1 MTSVSSTTRESTEPP
16 STAASRGAN
25 TRPPAQGPPG
35 IQGGRFSRLFSGAI
49 VIIVLAVLVV
59 FFVLPVIW
67 LVLAPSKTA
76 DQLISEF
83 PLSFGSFEQIGA
95 AWQHLVAFQNGAI
108 FVWLG
113 NSAIYSIG
121 SLILTLLTSVP
132 AGYAL
137 ALTRFKGRKLLLSI
151 TLVVM
156 IMPSAA
162 LVLPTFLEL
171 NLFGLIGTVWS
182 IILPFSF
189 YPFGVYLVYIYFATS
204 LPRDLLSAARIDG
217 CNEWQ
222 VFTRI
227 AMPLAKPVVALI
239 AFFSFVNNWNNF
251 FLPYLVLPSS
261 DQFPIQVGL
270 NQLLSSTPS
279 FNPVAGKGL
288 DITSP
293 ELALAIILA
302 ILPVLVLFL
311 FSQRAL
317 VSGMLAGATKE

>member
-1 MTSVSSTTRESTEPP
+1 MTAHPDALRAAGPRSRATRTGSSAVS
-16 STAASRGAN
+16 
-25 TRPPAQGPPG
+25 
-35 IQGGRFSRLFSGAI
+35 
-49 VIIVLAVLVV
+49 VLVVVVILAALLV
-59 FFVLPVIW
+59 FFVLPALW
-67 LVLAPSKTA
+67 LLFAPTKTA
-76 DQLISEF
+76 YALEHSF
-83 PLSFGSFEQIGA
+83 PLSFGSLGQLGA
-95 AWQHLVAFQNGAI
+95 AWQHLTAFQGGVI
-108 FVWLG
+108 WQWLE

-121 SLILTLLTSVP
+121 ALVLTLVTSIP

-137 ALTRFKGRKLLLSI
+137 ALTRFRGRKLLLTV

-156 IMPSAA
+156 IMPNAA
-162 LVLPTFLEL
+162 LVLPIFLEL
-171 NLFGLIGTVWS
+171 NLFHLIGTAWS

-204 LPRDLLSAARIDG
+204 LPRDMLSAARIDG
-217 CNEWQ
+217 ANEWQ
-222 VFTRI
+222 VF
-227 AMPLAKPVVALI
+227 AQVALPLARPVIGLV
-239 AFFSFVNNWNNF
+239 AFFSFVGNWNNF

-293 ELALAIILA
+293 ELALAVIIA

-311 FSQRAL
+311 FSQRTL
-317 VSGMLAGATKE
+317 VSGMLAGSTKE